1 MPELEIVPFAKE
13 HLEAAAALVADRYR
27 SERDLTPLFPTQYE
41 NPAAVLPL
49 LNFRAEERLG
59 IAAVRN
65 GKTSGFMLSFPFSSW
80 GIPAVWIPDCGHGA
94 EKPERGY
101 LYRRM
106 YAALAEQWVRKGHR
120 KHLVMTFG
128 HEREVLDAFFG
139 MGFGM
144 SNIDALRDLS
154 PVPETPASVEIRQA
168 GPEDFNTL
176 MNYRELMC
184 RHLAASPVFLFIP
197 GKARAIGAKEFRRQ
211 LKDNEAAIWLACGQG
226 KVIGCMRV
234 VPSSQC
240 DYRMPT
246 FDKDICGISLAFT
259 DDVCRHQGVATALLN
274 RVLVWAGEKGYTKC
288 AVDFESANI
297 PASRF
302 WLKHFQ
308 PACYTLLRTIES
320 RALENQGGGE

>member
-1 MPELEIVPFAKE
+1 MVKLDIVPLRKE
-13 HLEAAAALVADRYR
+13 HMEAAAALVADRYR
-27 SERDLTPLFPTQYE
+27 SERNLNPLFPEQYG

-49 LNFRAEERLG
+49 LNFKAEEQFG
-59 IAAVRN
+59 VAAVRD
-65 GKTSGFMLSFPFSSW
+65 GKTAGFLLSFPFSSW
-80 GIPAVWIPDCGHGA
+80 GVPAVWIPDCGHGA
-94 EKPERGY
+94 ENPDRGY

-106 YAALAEQWVRKGHR
+106 YAVLAEQWVKKGHL

-128 HEREVLDAFFG
+128 NERETIDAFFA

-144 SNIDALRDLS
+144 SNVDALRDLS
-154 PVPETPASVEIRQA
+154 PVPQSPLNIEIQQA
-168 GPEDFNTL
+168 GPEDFDTM

-197 GKARAIGAKEFRRQ
+197 AQARDIGAGEFRRQ
-211 LKDNEAAIWLACGQG
+211 LADKDAAVWLARQQG

-240 DYRMPT
+240 DFRMPT

-259 DDVCRHQGVATALLN
+259 DVVCRQKGVAAALLN
-274 RVLVWAGEKGYTKC
+274 RVLVWAAEKGYTRC

-302 WLKHFQ
+302 WLSHFQ
-308 PACYTLLRTIES
+308 PACYTLLRTIEG
-320 RALENQGGGE
+320 RILKQEVENA